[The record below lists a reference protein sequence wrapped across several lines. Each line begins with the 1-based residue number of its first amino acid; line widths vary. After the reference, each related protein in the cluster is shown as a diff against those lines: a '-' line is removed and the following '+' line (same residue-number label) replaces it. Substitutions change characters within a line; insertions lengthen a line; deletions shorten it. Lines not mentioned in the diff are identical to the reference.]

1 MQDPECGFREF
12 PTSRHLGEYI
22 ECDNKDTLISRRR
35 RALFE
40 DLHIPIPIAVTAV
53 AHLAAFLIGGTLL
66 WFYRRPILTH
76 LGRLGMTLLVLGVAY
91 FFLAFVLNIALI
103 VARLLLF

>member
-1 MQDPECGFREF
+1 M
-12 PTSRHLGEYI
+12 
-22 ECDNKDTLISRRR
+22 
-35 RALFE
+35 FE
-40 DLHIPIPIAVTAV
+40 DLHIPIPIALTAV

-103 VARLLLF
+103 VARLLLLF